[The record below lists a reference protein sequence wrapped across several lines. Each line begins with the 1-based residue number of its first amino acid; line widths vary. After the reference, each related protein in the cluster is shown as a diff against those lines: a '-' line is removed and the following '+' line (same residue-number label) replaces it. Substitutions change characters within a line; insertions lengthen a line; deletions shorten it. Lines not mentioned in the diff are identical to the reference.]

1 MHFVHIQGAQ
11 INIKGLLPGCHLTKR
26 LKGAH
31 RHLGFYVYLCNL
43 YIGIQLNG
51 EITAKFYE
59 MKIEIGKSVRYFQI
73 S

>member
-1 MHFVHIQGAQ
+1 MLFIIQGAQ
-11 INIKGLLPGCHLTKR
+11 INIKGLLPGCPLTKR

-31 RHLGFYVYLCNL
+31 RHLGFYVYLCIL

-51 EITAKFYE
+51 EITAKHE
-59 MKIEIGKSVRYFQI
+59 MKIEIGESARYFQI